1 MSFKQTLFTSLVYK
15 LKETKQKVI
24 IILQVLFVELSF
36 EHAFS
41 VVL

>member
-1 MSFKQTLFTSLVYK
+1 MSFKQTLYTSLVYK

-24 IILQVLFVELSF
+24 IIILQVFFVELSK
-36 EHAFS
+36 HTFS